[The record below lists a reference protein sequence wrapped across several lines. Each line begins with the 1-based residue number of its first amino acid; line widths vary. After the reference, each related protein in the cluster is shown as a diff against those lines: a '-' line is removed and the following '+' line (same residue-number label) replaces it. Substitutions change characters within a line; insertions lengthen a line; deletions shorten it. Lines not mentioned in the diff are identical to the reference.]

1 MQTASQIALL
11 MQKGTIF
18 SSRIYGIIAATH
30 MQSRVRKAD
39 QIRMGYK
46 YLDLTSLF
54 SILSLD
60 WGVVELKQ
68 TKIARARR
76 GAAPSYIFSHLGALA
91 LIIAWCFPFTT
102 LRAEQ
107 DIAEA
112 DAQSDNSLAAPPP
125 EKLAINNSLLES
137 ENTADSSASTI
148 ESAPEAAIT
157 PRQIEQAEPQQVII
171 PRGTVVKTFL
181 DEEMSSKTTRP
192 GDEFSVTVAE
202 DIMVEDKIAIPAGSK
217 GFGVVMFANG
227 RGAFGRAGLLDIK
240 VDVIEV
246 GEYDVPVR
254 GRFRQQGKGNSGAMV
269 AAWAAVGVFSGF
281 ITGKSGVMP
290 QGQELKTKILSEV
303 EIPVYN
309 RPSEKAIASETIP
322 SQQPLGRSDK
332 SENTGIGSIEG
343 ESEDIENSA
352 ESSDLKPETGS
363 SDKKIIGT
371 LNSPAPQRDSET
383 ASRQDAE
390 PLN

>member
-1 MQTASQIALL
+1 
-11 MQKGTIF
+11 
-18 SSRIYGIIAATH
+18 
-30 MQSRVRKAD
+30 
-39 QIRMGYK
+39 MGYK

-54 SILSLD
+54 SILFLD

-68 TKIARARR
+68 TKISRARR

-91 LIIAWCFPFTT
+91 LIIACCSPFTT

-107 DIAEA
+107 DVAEA
-112 DAQSDNSLAAPPP
+112 DAQSDNDLAAPPP
-125 EKLAINNSLLES
+125 EKLAINNSLLEP

-148 ESAPEAAIT
+148 EPAPEAAIT
-157 PRQIEQAEPQQVII
+157 PRQKEQAEPQQIII

-202 DIMVEDKIAIPAGSK
+202 DIVVGDKIAIPAGSK
-217 GFGVVMFANG
+217 GFGIVMFANG

-254 GRFRQQGKGNSGAMV
+254 GRFRQQGKGNAGAMV

-309 RPSEKAIASETIP
+309 RPTERAIASETIP

-343 ESEDIENSA
+343 ESEDIKNSA

-371 LNSPAPQRDSET
+371 SNPPAQQRDSET